1 MTVKELINQLEKMPQ
16 DAKVIYFDGDN
27 GWCEPKVEFTTK
39 YLKNPYSASASK
51 YVYGKFVDLSAG

>member
-27 GWCEPKVEFTTK
+27 GWCEPRVEFVTR
-39 YLKNPYSASASK
+39 YIEEPYSSSTPK
-51 YVYGKFVDLSAG
+51 YIWQFC